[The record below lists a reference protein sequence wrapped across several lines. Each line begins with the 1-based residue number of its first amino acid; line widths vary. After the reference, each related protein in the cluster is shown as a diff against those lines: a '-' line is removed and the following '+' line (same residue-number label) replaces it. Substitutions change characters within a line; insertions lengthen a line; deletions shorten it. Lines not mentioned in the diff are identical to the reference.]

1 MSLGSRIKQLRLSM
15 GWTQSQLGE
24 KISVTK
30 ASVSGYENDTRSPD
44 KEILVKLAKIFNV
57 TTDYLLGNN
66 QTPKWASKDD
76 VIELDKILESD
87 AGMAYGDMT
96 NITKEDREQ
105 INDLIAS
112 YFWRKKQK
120 EERDKR

>member
-87 AGMAYGDMT
+87 AGMAFGDMT